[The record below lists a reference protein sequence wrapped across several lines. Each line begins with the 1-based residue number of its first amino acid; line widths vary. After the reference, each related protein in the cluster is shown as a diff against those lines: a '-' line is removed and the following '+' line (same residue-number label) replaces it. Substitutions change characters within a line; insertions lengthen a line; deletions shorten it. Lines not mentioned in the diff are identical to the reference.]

1 MQASNTPRLET
12 KRLIVRKFTIDD
24 IQALYRIFSDREMN
38 AFLPWYPVTS
48 LQEAEK
54 LYRVNYAQQYQQ
66 RRAYQYAICHKSDD
80 IPIGYVHLSDTE
92 SRDLGFGLIPPFWG
106 QGIVTEACMAVIAQA
121 KEDNVPYITATHD
134 VNNPRS
140 GEVMKRLGMTYRYS
154 YQEAWQP
161 KNLLVV
167 FRMYQLNL
175 DQDKERTYMEYWNR
189 YPVHFIEEGV

>member
-154 YQEAWQP
+154 Y
-161 KNLLVV
+161 
-167 FRMYQLNL
+167 
-175 DQDKERTYMEYWNR
+175 
-189 YPVHFIEEGV
+189 